1 MTGCL
6 FLRFSVVQ
14 REKREEIM
22 MMATITTHQIIV
34 NECLA
39 EGIDYDEMDEV
50 IRYLLEM
57 FNDGKEYADAQGL
70 AWVSNES
77 KKIPYRTKF
86 LDIVAHPWKYTMEQK
101 RAFAWKVACETWFE
115 GKSALVLDQMK
126 AFAADVVVLAKIV
139 DEMYLR
145 GKNRLVSNDTMI
157 METGIPNT
165 RFFKVKK
172 DAIVLFGLL
181 IWKYC
186 KRRDM
191 EDKINGIIDENGN
204 KIED

>member
-1 MTGCL
+1 MMT
-6 FLRFSVVQ
+6 
-14 REKREEIM
+14 
-22 MMATITTHQIIV
+22 TITTHQIIV

-39 EGIDYDEMDEV
+39 QDIDYDEMDDV

-57 FNDGKEYADAQGL
+57 FNDGKAYAESQGHE
-70 AWVSNES
+70 WTDNES

-86 LDIVAHPWKYTMEQK
+86 LDIVDNPWKYTQQQK
-101 RAFAWKVACETWFE
+101 KAFAWKVACEKWFE
-115 GKSALVLDQMK
+115 AKSCQVLDQMK
-126 AFAADVVVLAKIV
+126 AFAEDGDVLAKIV

-145 GKNRLVSNDTMI
+145 GKNRIVSNDKM
-157 METGIPNT
+157 MMDTGIPNT

-191 EDKINGIIDENGN
+191 EDKLNGIIDESGN
-204 KIED
+204 KIEK